1 MKIRTQ
7 LVLACFLLSI
17 LPLAGIVLYSYQS
30 SRKALEGAYRNEAA
44 RMARQMDRRL
54 GAIRNDLEQRLAEL
68 TALPL
73 QSLPG
78 GATTAGERGVVN
90 NVMAA
95 LGDSARLVDS
105 IEVQPLREEQIADA
119 IRAGN
124 EAAKKAAEREAAI
137 AEAVEKKK
145 APKNKAFTSPVAPP
159 APSVPPTQVTVASPS
174 DRQPVASPA
183 PAPGETVIID
193 IAGIPLPQLTMSEE
207 QRQRMREV
215 GRLSSAL
222 STSGGT
228 MSNEEREALERQLAG
243 LQEAFSKEHEANQ
256 LRFEKQL
263 NDALRIRKERRN
275 LERQQRHAAKGD
287 DSITI
292 INDEPMDVAT
302 VSPAAAPAPAAAPSP
317 TVSPRP
323 VADAS
328 PSIKRKLTTE
338 EKAKLREHDKRAT
351 LLFGQRLNVPVRQD
365 GKVVANV
372 SAQVRADE
380 VISRVLGAPGE
391 DGEVAFAA
399 DREGTLYTRTGAE
412 RRTLDALGV
421 SSAIRSGRA
430 MPKPEDWIVAMSND
444 VQSGLRV
451 GVARPIGNDLGE
463 LRRTA
468 GWNFTAGIVLIIIA
482 IIGIVPVANHLS
494 RDVKLVT
501 AGAERIAQGDLMTR
515 VPVRS
520 TNEFGQLASAF
531 NKMAHDLSHQQQT
544 IVEQERARK
553 EQEIQQRM
561 LALEY
566 DRKSIELEEARRFQ
580 LSMLPKVVPAH
591 DDFEIAVSTQT
602 ATEVGGDYYDFHLAD
617 SGVLSVTVGDATGHG
632 AKAGTMVTVVK
643 TLFSS
648 YTDAQSPAAFLRQAD
663 EKIKRMDLGRMA
675 MSLLLAR
682 FERGRLT
689 IAAAGMP
696 PTLVHRAATGNV
708 EEIALEATPLGT
720 LGNEFAERSLE
731 LAAGD
736 TMLMLT
742 DGFPEL
748 LDREGHQLGYGAT
761 LDAFAAAAKHATADA
776 VIASIVESARQWHG
790 DQAPNDDITFVVVR
804 QRA

>member
-54 GAIRNDLEQRLAEL
+54 GSIRNDLEQRLAEL

-78 GATTAGERGVVN
+78 EATTAGERGVVN

-124 EAAKKAAEREAAI
+124 EAAKEAAEREAAI
-137 AEAVEKKK
+137 AEAVAKKEKRKHP
-145 APKNKAFTSPVAPP
+145 APFVPSPAPAVPSTQVTIASPAERTPVAPP
-159 APSVPPTQVTVASPS
+159 AP
-174 DRQPVASPA
+174 
-183 PAPGETVIID
+183 GETVVID
-193 IAGIPLPQLTMSEE
+193 IAGIPVPQLTMSEE

-215 GRLSSAL
+215 GRLASTL
-222 STSGGT
+222 STSGST
-228 MSNEEREALERQLAG
+228 MSDEERIALEKQLAD
-243 LQEAFSKEHEANQ
+243 LQNAFSKEHEANQ

-263 NDALRIRKERRN
+263 NEALRVRKERRN
-275 LERQQRHAAKGD
+275 LERQQRRAAND
-287 DSITI
+287 DESVTI
-292 INDEPMDVAT
+292 INDEPMSVAT
-302 VSPAAAPAPAAAPSP
+302 ATPVVTPAPAAAPSP
-317 TVSPRP
+317 TASPRP

-328 PSIKRKLTTE
+328 PSVKRKLTTE
-338 EKAKLREHDKRAT
+338 EKAKLREHDKRST

-365 GKVVANV
+365 GRVVANV

-399 DREGTLYTRTGAE
+399 DREGTLYTRTSAE

-421 SSAIRSGRA
+421 SSAIRSGRP

-444 VQSGLRV
+444 VPSGLRV

-520 TNEFGQLASAF
+520 SNEFGQLASAF

-580 LSMLPKVVPAH
+580 LSMLPKVVPSH
-591 DDFEIAVSTQT
+591 EDFEIAVSTQT
-602 ATEVGGDYYDFHLAD
+602 ATEVGGDYYDFHLAE

-648 YTDAQSPAAFLRQAD
+648 YTEAQSPAAFLRQAD

-682 FERGRLT
+682 FERGHLT

-696 PTLVHRAATGNV
+696 PALVHRAATGKV
-708 EEIALEATPLGT
+708 EEIVLEATPLGT
-720 LGNEFAERSLE
+720 LGNDFAERTLD
-731 LAAGD
+731 LTAGD
-736 TMLMLT
+736 TVLMLT

-748 LDREGHQLGYGAT
+748 LDSNGHQLGYAAT
-761 LDAFAAAAKHATADA
+761 IDAFAAAAKHATADA
-776 VIASIVESARQWHG
+776 VIASIVENARQWLG